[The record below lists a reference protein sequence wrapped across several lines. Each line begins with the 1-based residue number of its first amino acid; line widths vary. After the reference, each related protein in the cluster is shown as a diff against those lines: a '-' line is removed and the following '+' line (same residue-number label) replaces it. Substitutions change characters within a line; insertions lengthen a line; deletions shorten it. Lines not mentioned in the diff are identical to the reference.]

1 MAILMKEAS
10 PPTDFLEIEAIEFD
24 RRVDLAYSAIPASLR
39 IFAELAQV
47 HPEENSDVKSD
58 NTVVYSCIALVV
70 GGSILQWILT
80 GNNPSFGLGT
90 ILSLLAFV
98 AMFFAIDIRDK
109 KLARILERFSTRR
122 ALYVARLAELEII
135 WLGATA
141 SNNFHELARFCNL
154 VNEKYFNREDKQFYE
169 WWLGQKEQILLGV
182 CGTEKIEKIA
192 GTGAFESKKM
202 MRSFRGNPPLTDDE
216 VKKSQLVGSVAAKIL
231 ATLVKH

>member
-1 MAILMKEAS
+1 MKEAS
-10 PPTDFLEIEAIEFD
+10 PRTDFLEIEAIEFD

-47 HPEENSDVKSD
+47 RAEENSDVKYD

-154 VNEKYFNREDKQFYE
+154 VNEKYFNWEDKQFYE

-182 CGTEKIEKIA
+182 CGTEKVEKIA
-192 GTGAFESKKM
+192 GTRAFEGKKI

-216 VKKSQLVGSVAAKIL
+216 VKQSQPVGSVAAKIL

>member
-1 MAILMKEAS
+1 MKEAS
-10 PPTDFLEIEAIEFD
+10 PRTDFLEIEAIEFD

-47 HPEENSDVKSD
+47 RAEENRGVKSD
-58 NTVVYSCIALVV
+58 NTVVYSCIAVGV

-80 GNNPSFGLGT
+80 GNDPKFGLGT

-109 KLARILERFSTRR
+109 KRARILETFSTRR
-122 ALYVARLAELEII
+122 TLYVARLAELEII

-141 SNNFHELARFCNL
+141 HNSFHELARFCNL
-154 VNEKYFNREDKQFYE
+154 VNEKYFDWKDKEFCE
-169 WWLGQKEQILLGV
+169 WWLGQKEQILVRV
-182 CGTEKIEKIA
+182 CGSEKVEKIV
-192 GTGAFESKKM
+192 GTEAFESK
-202 MRSFRGNPPLTDDE
+202 RFWQSFGGNPPLTDDE
-216 VKKSQLVGSVAAKIL
+216 VKKSQPVGSVAAKIL